1 MLTADYHMH
10 SVSPDARVPM
20 EDMCQAAIDKGL
32 TEVALTDHYEFYAHG
47 IHRKFF
53 HEEYLKMYWD
63 SLERCR
69 ERFAGQLTIKSG
81 MEFGQ
86 LHLAREEAFNIIR
99 NYPFDYL
106 IGSVHKIENVDVSKM
121 DYTDVTVP
129 QITESYY
136 RHLIELSAYGEYDC
150 LGHIDL
156 IKRHLVRCGFPVEY
170 ERYES
175 YIDQILKNVIS
186 RGKGIEVNTSGI
198 RQGAGEPMPGLR
210 TLKRYKELGG
220 EIVTV
225 GSDVANAVYDGTDA
239 VMLSGE
245 TAMGKYPI
253 DALKMM
259 VSIVEETE
267 AYLDY
272 SAYRRRKVT
281 EENMKNISNAVCSA
295 SVSTAHDIGADY
307 IIAPSITGF
316 TSMMLSK
323 WRPAARIIG
332 MSPSTTTVRQMMLQ
346 WGVTPVWSRRAESTD
361 ELIEN
366 SLEELKSGNV
376 INSGDLAVITA
387 GIVTYA
393 RRHEAATATNIMRV
407 VSVD

>member
-86 LHLAREEAFNIIR
+86 LHLTREEAFNIIR
-99 NYPFDYL
+99 NHPFDYL

-121 DYTDVTVP
+121 EYTDVTVP

-170 ERYES
+170 EKYES

-225 GSDVANAVYDGTDA
+225 GSDSHKPADVAADFEEAAKLLVQAGFDH
-239 VMLSGE
+239 V
-245 TAMGKYPI
+245 TAY
-253 DALKMM
+253 
-259 VSIVEETE
+259 E
-267 AYLDY
+267 
-272 SAYRRRKVT
+272 RRR
-281 EENMKNISNAVCSA
+281 
-295 SVSTAHDIGADY
+295 
-307 IIAPSITGF
+307 
-316 TSMMLSK
+316 
-323 WRPAARIIG
+323 
-332 MSPSTTTVRQMMLQ
+332 
-346 WGVTPVWSRRAESTD
+346 PVPGCN
-361 ELIEN
+361 LI
-366 SLEELKSGNV
+366 K
-376 INSGDLAVITA
+376 
-387 GIVTYA
+387 
-393 RRHEAATATNIMRV
+393 
-407 VSVD
+407 